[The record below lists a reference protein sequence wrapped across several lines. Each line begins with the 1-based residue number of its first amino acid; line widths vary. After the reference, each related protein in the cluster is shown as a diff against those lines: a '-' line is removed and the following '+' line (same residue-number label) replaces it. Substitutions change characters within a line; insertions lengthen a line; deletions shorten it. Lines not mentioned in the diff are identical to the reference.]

1 MRINAST
8 IKVMS
13 ALIPGEQRQ
22 AVLLDGEPLKGVDK
36 LKFLGFMFATNGQ
49 GTEKIRRRINLACS
63 AFSRLQSCL
72 RPLLEVSLHTKGR
85 VYQALV
91 RSILLCRCETWPVR
105 LADVRILEVFNNDS
119 IRRILR
125 VSQRDC
131 VPSVEVACRLC
142 LTGIPAPLVQRRLRC
157 FGHAA
162 RRPEGEL
169 IKNLLLPT
177 REAS

>member
-1 MRINAST
+1 MRINTSK

-22 AVLLDGEPLKGVDK
+22 AVLLDSEPLKGVDK
-36 LKFLGFMFATNGQ
+36 WKFLGFMFATNGQ
-49 GTEKIRRRINLACS
+49 GTEKIRRRVNLACS
-63 AFSRLQSCL
+63 GFSRLRS
-72 RPLLEVSLHTKGR
+72 LLEGSLHTKGK
-85 VYQALV
+85 VYQAV
-91 RSILLCRCETWPVR
+91 MRSILLCGCETWPVR
-105 LADVRILEVFNNDS
+105 LADERTLEVFNNDS

-125 VSQRDC
+125 VNQRDC
-131 VPSVEVACRLC
+131 VPSVEVARRLC
-142 LTGIPAPLVQRRLRC
+142 LTDIPAPLVQRKLRC

-169 IKNLLLPT
+169 IKDLLLPT